1 MRRLLALVLLICPPR
16 GHAQSFTRD
25 WRPEDRTV
33 IGDFSRINAIA
44 ASAERVY
51 IVSTSGVLIWNPQFQ
66 HWEGSFDPP
75 DRTLL
80 AQVFAA
86 IIDPLD
92 NSLWLARTDRFIHYQ
107 PDIQMWDQGLVPEG
121 IQAIA
126 FDQDNPGV
134 GLFLRTRSGWQL
146 VPRGGNFAQP
156 SPPPANPTVPHTVTE
171 AIRSNPSL
179 QANAAAI
186 LTDNRLRTVRYTAAA
201 RSFDNRGWY
210 LGTSGIGVL
219 YLADGSPLP
228 ERMSFGLP
236 GNRVSA
242 VFSWPGGVWAATDR
256 TSFTDAAIT
265 FVSTDLGRF
274 LSLPGT
280 SATGTPFSQVKELA
294 GQGKAVWAAT
304 DFGVAQV
311 EPSDSSIRLVDQRQ
325 GLPDSRVYSVVS
337 RAGRIVVGTAHG
349 AARVNDS
356 LRVER
361 IAPQYSDAVYTVF
374 PSGDTVWAG
383 TPAGLLL
390 ALPDGQNLVRPAEL
404 ASPSMQASVVDLAPL
419 ADTLV
424 ALTQD
429 QLLWRNPRSRQ
440 WTLGPNLSG
449 LLGRL
454 RRFVADGEG
463 FWVAGDRGVGF
474 ARLTTPP
481 LRPLREGDL
490 PGAAND
496 LAVDEDYLWVATDG
510 GLVRFR
516 LNVIRP

>member
-1 MRRLLALVLLICPPR
+1 M
-16 GHAQSFTRD
+16 
-25 WRPEDRTV
+25 
-33 IGDFSRINAIA
+33 
-44 ASAERVY
+44 
-51 IVSTSGVLIWNPQFQ
+51 VSTSGVLIWNPQFQ

-75 DRTLL
+75 DRNLL
-80 AQVFAA
+80 TASVRRSRRSPGQLVVAGTNRPL
-86 IIDPLD
+86 DPLPAGHSAVGPGRWFPKAYRPSRSIRIIPASD
-92 NSLWLARTDRFIHYQ
+92 CFCGLGQDGNWCPGEEPSLSPRLHRPIRQCRTPWPR
-107 PDIQMWDQGLVPEG
+107 
-121 IQAIA
+121 
-126 FDQDNPGV
+126 
-134 GLFLRTRSGWQL
+134 RSG
-146 VPRGGNFAQP
+146 A
-156 SPPPANPTVPHTVTE
+156 
-171 AIRSNPSL
+171 NPSL

-256 TSFTDAAIT
+256 TSFSDAALT

-337 RAGRIVVGTAHG
+337 RGGRIVVGTAHG
-349 AARVNDS
+349 AARLNDS

-361 IAPQYSDAVYTVF
+361 IAPQYSDAVYSVF

-404 ASPSMQASVVDLAPL
+404 ASPSMQAGVVDLAPL

-496 LAVDEDYLWVATDG
+496 LAVDEEYLWVATDG

-516 LNVIRP
+516 LNAIRP